1 MNIFE
6 ILNNGRGCINEEN
19 ISSFLAYLLDPNEDH
34 GLGSV
39 FLEKFLNDLKI
50 SEGEIK
56 TTDIN
61 KIDIKLE
68 YLVNSPAKRYIDLV
82 FETSEHIIAIENK
95 ILESSKRSHQLQ
107 DEYNGL
113 KSSEDYKNS
122 NKAIL
127 MVYLVPNEDKKENF
141 EPDKNSNDKYQLLL
155 WKDVINTLN
164 KILSEENKCEINPIN
179 DYTKH
184 TIKAF
189 ISFMNSTIQP
199 KYFSC
204 NEKYYRIFK
213 YSSGKILVEQEEQN
227 EWKMARPSSK
237 AIIRE
242 KLKELNLYEEGT
254 TQNTRALG
262 AKLYK
267 ELKK

>member
-6 ILNNGRGCINEEN
+6 TLNNGKGCVNEEN
-19 ISSFLAYLLDPNEDH
+19 ISSFLAYLLNPNEDH

-39 FLEKFLNDLKI
+39 FLEKFLNKLKI
-50 SEGEIK
+50 AEGEIK

-68 YLVNSPAKRYIDLV
+68 FPVNIPTKRYIDLV

-95 ILESSKRSHQLQ
+95 VLESSKRPHQLQ

-113 KSSEDYKNS
+113 KSSEAYKNS
-122 NKAIL
+122 NKSIL
-127 MVYLVPNEDKKENF
+127 MVYLVPENDRKEKF
-141 EPDKNSNDKYQLLL
+141 EPDKDSKDKYQLLL
-155 WKDVINTLN
+155 WEDVINTLIT
-164 KILSEENKCEINPIN
+164 ILDEENKCKINPIN

-213 YSSGKILVEQEEQN
+213 YSSGKILVEQEEEN
-227 EWKMARPSSK
+227 EWKEAVPSSK

-242 KLKELNLYEEGT
+242 KLKELKLYCEDNNYT
-254 TQNTRALG
+254 TRQLG
-262 AKLYK
+262 SRLYK
-267 ELKK
+267 ELK

>member
-6 ILNNGRGCINEEN
+6 TLNHGKGCINEEN

-34 GLGSV
+34 GLGTV
-39 FLEKFLNDLKI
+39 FLEKFLNKLNLSD
-50 SEGEIK
+50 GEIK
-56 TTDIN
+56 TTDMN
-61 KIDIKLE
+61 NLDITLE
-68 YLVNSPAKRYIDLV
+68 FPVDKRYIDIV

-95 ILESSKRSHQLQ
+95 ILEKSKQNGQLQ

-113 KSSEDYKNS
+113 KSSEAYKNS
-122 NKAIL
+122 NKSIL
-127 MVYLVPNEDKKENF
+127 MVYLVPEKDRKEKF
-141 EPDKNSNDKYQLLL
+141 EPDKNSKDKYQLLL
-155 WKDVINTLN
+155 WEDVINSLIT
-164 KILSEENKCEINPIN
+164 ILDEENQCKINPIN

-199 KYFSC
+199 KYFYC

-213 YSSGKILVEQEEQN
+213 YSSGRILVEQEEQN
-227 EWKMARPSSK
+227 EWKEAVPSSK

-242 KLKELNLYEEGT
+242 KLKELKLYCEDNNYT
-254 TQNTRALG
+254 TRQLG
-262 AKLYK
+262 SKLYK
-267 ELKK
+267 ELK